1 MDVRLIAF
9 DLDGTTLVRHQFI
22 SEANQRALREAARRG
37 MVLVPASGR
46 MKDFLPREITA
57 LPGVRYAITANGAG
71 VYDLATGEAVWQ
83 RLIPNEKARQ
93 VQAVLEEYDLFVE
106 YYSQGR
112 ATTRQGDP
120 ERAFTHFGLPESKRH
135 FLDKDYCLVPALGGY
150 LQESGLQPEKI
161 NLPYL
166 PTPALRQEVWQRLE
180 ALGGLVLTSSI
191 PDNIE
196 VNAAGA
202 DKGAA
207 LQALAGRL
215 GIPQA
220 GVMAL
225 GDNGND
231 VTMLRYAGVSVCM
244 GDGSEEAK
252 AAAKYLTGPHTEDGL
267 AQAIERFAFA

>member
-1 MDVRLIAF
+1 M
-9 DLDGTTLVRHQFI
+9 
-22 SEANQRALREAARRG
+22 
-37 MVLVPASGR
+37 
-46 MKDFLPREITA
+46 
-57 LPGVRYAITANGAG
+57 
-71 VYDLATGEAVWQ
+71 ATGEAVWQ

-106 YYSQGR
+106 YYSQGK

-135 FLDKDYCLVPALGGY
+135 FLDKDYCLVSALGGH

-166 PTPALRQEVWQRLE
+166 PPRPCARRSGSAWRHWAAWSSPPPSRTTWRSRRRCGQGRGLTGVSGTPGHPS
-180 ALGGLVLTSSI
+180 GGRY
-191 PDNIE
+191 
-196 VNAAGA
+196 G
-202 DKGAA
+202 
-207 LQALAGRL
+207 
-215 GIPQA
+215 
-220 GVMAL
+220 L